1 MGRAHETVRSARV
14 TKLTSS
20 IRSATLVAVLLVL
33 AGCGGDAALPWHYW
47 IAPAIAFSVLLLV
60 CVSLPLK
67 YYRKV
72 YRLKHRGR

>member
-1 MGRAHETVRSARV
+1 MAGPQEAVRSARV

-20 IRSATLVAVLLVL
+20 IRSATLVVALLVL
-33 AGCGGDAALPWHYW
+33 AGCGKNAALPWHYW
-47 IAPAIAFSVLLLV
+47 IAPAIALSVLLLV
-60 CVSLPLK
+60 CISLPLK